1 MLYRNMRWLG
11 IAALVIG
18 YPLLAH
24 YTNNATHNGNLGA
37 LVALA
42 PVVLVV
48 LMLAKQASLRLA
60 PLGLVT
66 LCVLLGAALLLCT
79 ALLLSNAL
87 WAGWSTLT
95 QHFWVLY
102 WLQDAGLQLLLSVT
116 FGRTLIAGRQP
127 LCTRFAEM
135 VHAAPLTPQ
144 HEVYARQVTVAWA
157 LFFAVMTL
165 TSTLLFFLTP
175 LTTWSAFANLITLP
189 LIALMF
195 IAEYGIRRWRL
206 PDTRNTHILDGIRAF
221 RNTPVRPR

>member
-48 LMLAKQASLRLA
+48 VMLAKQAPLR
-60 PLGLVT
+60 LVT
-66 LCVLLGAALLLCT
+66 LYVLLCAALLLCT
-79 ALLLSNAL
+79 ALLFCNAL

-144 HEVYARQVTVAWA
+144 HEVYARQVTVAWT

-175 LTTWSAFANLITLP
+175 LTTWSAFANLLTLP
-189 LIALMF
+189 LTALMF

-206 PDTRNTHILDGIRAF
+206 PDTRNTHILDAIRAF
-221 RNTPVRPR
+221 RNTPVHPR